1 MTRYAAIDA
10 GTNSTKM
17 TIAEIGADG
26 EIVTLASEAATT
38 QVGMA
43 MRDGVIPTPAIGQ
56 MVDALSRFVTRA
68 HEYEVAG
75 IRAVATEFAREA
87 SNVGDLQVAVRHA
100 CGLELEVISGDEEAR
115 LAYVAIS
122 RDFAERDMPLFVFN
136 IGGGS
141 TEVIFGRQQPQQR
154 VSVPIGASSIT
165 RRFPNASSQ
174 LSAAEMQQISDYIT
188 TTIHTQVSFLQQGRG
203 ATLVGSGGTMTNLG
217 AVDNA
222 HQWGDASKMHLYRLP
237 ISHLRA
243 AIQRLAAL
251 DEQERKQVPGLSP
264 DRADIIVSGGLI
276 GLAIADA
283 LAASELVVSLR
294 NLRDGVLIEMA
305 HKDNNSTKL
314 QKAGGKARFLPQT
327 PWGLFAPHSSLITHH
342 SSLITN
348 HCLLKATP

>member
-17 TIAEIGADG
+17 TIAEVGLDG
-26 EIVTLASEAATT
+26 EIVTLASDAVAT
-38 QVGMA
+38 QVGMT
-43 MRDGVIPTPAIGQ
+43 MRGGVIPPAAISQ
-56 MVDALSRFVTRA
+56 MVAALGRFVARA

-87 SNVGDLQVAVRHA
+87 SNFGDLQTAVRQA
-100 CGLELEVISGDEEAR
+100 CGLELEVISGNEEAR
-115 LAYVAIS
+115 LVYVAIS
-122 RDFAERDMPLFVFN
+122 RDFAARDMPLFVFN

-141 TEVIFGRQQPQQR
+141 TEIIYGREQPEQR
-154 VSVPIGASSIT
+154 ISVPIGASNIT

-174 LSAAEMQQISDYIT
+174 LNAAEMQPISDYIT
-188 TTIHTQVSFLQQGRG
+188 TTIHAQVSFLAQARN

-222 HQWGDASKMHLYRLP
+222 HQWGDASKLHLYPLA

-283 LAASELVVSLR
+283 LAARELVVSLR
-294 NLRDGVLIEMA
+294 NLRDGILIEMA
-305 HKDNNSTKL
+305 AQNS
-314 QKAGGKARFLPQT
+314 
-327 PWGLFAPHSSLITHH
+327 
-342 SSLITN
+342 
-348 HCLLKATP
+348 